1 MVTGVTRIYETFRGG
16 TVWPVSHE
24 DFPLSQGRL
33 TYRGMIGGNT
43 FPPIAAIFRRSV
55 LNEVGMF
62 DSSLPVLGDWEFN
75 LRAVSVGEFLFMPE
89 RLAHYHTRTPES
101 DTSSG
106 NSITIGEDLHRDIKL
121 QLQDR
126 WLKESAVN
134 SVNKGALSI
143 AASEVI
149 TGELKVGAPV
159 VHVDIEHIANR
170 TAEIIKL
177 QRLSRRIARSVRHPG
192 HGIRAV
198 GRALRRTIG
207 K

>member
-1 MVTGVTRIYETFRGG
+1 M
-16 TVWPVSHE
+16 
-24 DFPLSQGRL
+24 
-33 TYRGMIGGNT
+33 
-43 FPPIAAIFRRSV
+43 
-55 LNEVGMF
+55 
-62 DSSLPVLGDWEFN
+62 
-75 LRAVSVGEFLFMPE
+75 
-89 RLAHYHTRTPES
+89 
-101 DTSSG
+101 
-106 NSITIGEDLHRDIKL
+106 
-121 QLQDR
+121 
-126 WLKESAVN
+126 N

-159 VHVDIEHIANR
+159 VHVDIEHLANR